1 MVKKYEWYP
10 GDDVKDSYK
19 RHKPKA
25 PKIRK
30 SIAPGQVLILLS
42 GRFRGKRV
50 VFLKQLKSGLLAV
63 TGPFK
68 INGVPVKR
76 VNQVYTISTTT
87 KVDIKG
93 VNTDAITDET
103 FTKENVKKTRSHKF
117 FAKEAPTTKCSED
130 RKKLQKEVDTAVL
143 KNIKEDMMHKYLN
156 ARFTLVKSDAPQDM
170 KW

>member
-1 MVKKYEWYP
+1 MVKTYDWYP
-10 GDDVKDSYK
+10 ADDDKKHVA
-19 RHKPKA
+19 RHKPAA

-117 FAKEAPTTKCSED
+117 FAKEAPQTKVTD
-130 RKKLQKEVDTAVL
+130 KRKKLQKDVDTALL
-143 KNIKEDMMHKYLN
+143 KNINDDMLKKYIG
-156 ARFTLVKSDAPQDM
+156 ARFSLTKNDAVHAL